1 MEKQKVFFHVDLDA
15 FFASVE
21 QLDNPQYRGHPVIV
35 GGNSRRGVV
44 STCSYEARKFGV
56 HSAMPIM
63 QAHKLCPHG
72 IFLNGRMQRYHEKSK
87 EVMTIFNNFTPDVM
101 QISIDEAFL
110 NMTGMEMIFGEPQEA
125 AIALKKEVKEKTGL
139 TVSIGCASNK
149 YIAKIASGK
158 SKPDGLFI
166 VPAGGESEFMKSLE
180 LKDVWGIGEKTR
192 EKLIACGLKTVTQ
205 ISNESEKLLRSMLGN
220 AGGTFLY
227 KAVRGEVTE
236 LFSDE
241 AKQHS
246 ISTERTFE
254 YDICSR
260 EQIDDAL
267 FFLSNE
273 IMYRIID
280 EKVKSRTVGIK
291 IRYGNFTTVSI
302 QETGEIINDSHNL
315 YERAK
320 KIFYKK
326 FDNKTSI
333 RLLGVSVMNIENNSP
348 EAQLELFCSKE
359 KLKKRKIEETIYTLT
374 KKQGKN
380 ILKPARLL
388 KTGNEDIE

>member
-21 QLDNPQYRGHPVIV
+21 QLDNPKYRGKPVIV
-35 GGNSRRGVV
+35 GGQSKRGVV
-44 STCSYEARKFGV
+44 STCSYEARKFGI
-56 HSAMPIM
+56 HSAMPIL
-63 QAHKLCPHG
+63 QAHKLCPQG
-72 IFLNGRMQRYHEKSK
+72 IFLSGRMQRYHEKSK
-87 EVMTIFNNFTPDVM
+87 EVMAIFNDFTPDVM

-110 NMTGMEMIFGEPQEA
+110 NMTGMEMIFGKPQEA
-125 AIALKKEVKEKTGL
+125 AVALKKEVKKKTGL
-139 TVSIGCASNK
+139 TVSIGCGTNK

-166 VPAGGESEFMKSLE
+166 VPAGGESEFMKSLP
-180 LKDVWGIGEKTR
+180 LKDIWGIGEKTR
-192 EKLIACGLKTVTQ
+192 EKLIACGLKTVSQ
-205 ISNESEKLLRSMLGN
+205 ISNESEKLLRSMLGD
-220 AGGTFLY
+220 AVGSFLY
-227 KAVRGEVTE
+227 RAVRGELTE
-236 LFSDE
+236 IFSDE

-254 YDICSR
+254 YDLYSH
-260 EQIDDAL
+260 EQIDDVL
-267 FFLSNE
+267 FFLANE

-280 EKVKSRTVGIK
+280 EKVKSRTVGVK
-291 IRYGNFTTVSI
+291 IRYGDFTTVSI
-302 QETGEIINDSHNL
+302 QETGELVNDSQNL

-333 RLLGVSVMNIENNSP
+333 RLLGVSVINVESNSP
-348 EAQLELFCSKE
+348 EAQLELFSSKE
-359 KLKKRKIEETIYTLT
+359 KLKKRMIEETMYALT

-388 KTGNEDIE
+388 KSENEDIE